1 MTCWGFGFKG
11 YDLKTT
17 KLVII
22 LFILGRN
29 FWTRNARKLI
39 KVSKV
44 TDSHLVSIENLSEI
58 LPSSGWAQARY
69 QQPKIAKNLPYL
81 WRQSQK
87 TRNPKPKNFFHCRLK
102 TYQVFWGFE
111 QRSSAIDWGAMRL
124 VSQLKYPKFFPDFQA
139 QYINTPAVNVFKNS
153 SKASKASFRAIQFLM
168 KRKTAFSDEEVVK
181 EAMMLIAKTAV
192 EDKKYGT
199 WCNLH
204 SLWFS
209 AGGKQSGTKSVSYV
223 KSSRV
228 CAVSTQQ

>member
-124 VSQLKYPKFFPDFQA
+124 VSQLKYPKFFPISKHNILIHQQWTCLRTPQKQAKPHLELFSSWWRERRPFQMRRL
-139 QYINTPAVNVFKNS
+139 
-153 SKASKASFRAIQFLM
+153 SKKQ
-168 KRKTAFSDEEVVK
+168 
-181 EAMMLIAKTAV
+181 
-192 EDKKYGT
+192 
-199 WCNLH
+199 WC
-204 SLWFS
+204 
-209 AGGKQSGTKSVSYV
+209 
-223 KSSRV
+223 
-228 CAVSTQQ
+228 